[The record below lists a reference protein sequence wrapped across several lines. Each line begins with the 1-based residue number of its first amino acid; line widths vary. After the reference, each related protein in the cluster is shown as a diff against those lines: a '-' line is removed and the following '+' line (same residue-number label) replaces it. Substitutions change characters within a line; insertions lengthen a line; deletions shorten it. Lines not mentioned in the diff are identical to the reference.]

1 MAAPCRKL
9 MRSTL
14 QGLYQLSNRTS
25 WIRSHF
31 EQIVACPRLQEN
43 VLHSRFLHC
52 GHYALQTITKME
64 SPKVMNT
71 QKGAEPENKT
81 NQQKKEEEE
90 DEEDEDNSP
99 EYIPKRKAKNPMMK
113 IGYAWMIG
121 LPTGIIGFILAK
133 RQVDKNRLKQL
144 KIRQRMKRSNEGDYE
159 SNRYK
164 PAPRMQ

>member
-14 QGLYQLSNRTS
+14 QGLYQVSNRTL
-25 WIRSHF
+25 WIGSHF
-31 EQIVACPRLQEN
+31 EQIVARPRLQEN
-43 VLHSRFLHC
+43 VLHSRALQC
-52 GHYALQTITKME
+52 GHYALQTVTKME
-64 SPKVMNT
+64 SHKVLKPL
-71 QKGAEPENKT
+71 KGAELEHKT
-81 NQQKKEEEE
+81 NQQKKEEE